1 MSGMIKVKNPAEPTF
16 VPNKLVQSF
25 NPDEYYATHSH
36 FDAVCGTSEVKL
48 FCSQALKNISIF
60 IGKRLPW
67 EEGSILPKYELPLR
81 EGRQPSVLKMHGSHR
96 LQGFPPCENI
106 FTCSIEELR
115 DAWFS
120 SRLYNFRRSKSKHS
134 DELWDESRG
143 AQQPTGR
150 LHAPDDPPP
159 RECRQHGK
167 VGRTTVRLL
176 RD

>member
-1 MSGMIKVKNPAEPTF
+1 MSGIIKVKNPAEPTF

-25 NPDEYYATHSH
+25 NPDEYYATQSH
-36 FDAVCGTSEVKL
+36 FDSVCGTSEVNL
-48 FCSQALKNISIF
+48 FSAQALKNISILT
-60 IGKRLPW
+60 GERLPW
-67 EEGSILPKYELPLR
+67 EEGSILPKYELSMR

-96 LQGFPPCENI
+96 LQGFPPFEN
-106 FTCSIEELR
+106 IEELR

-120 SRLYNFRRSKSKHS
+120 SRLYKFRRSKSKHS
-134 DELWDESRG
+134 DELWDESWG